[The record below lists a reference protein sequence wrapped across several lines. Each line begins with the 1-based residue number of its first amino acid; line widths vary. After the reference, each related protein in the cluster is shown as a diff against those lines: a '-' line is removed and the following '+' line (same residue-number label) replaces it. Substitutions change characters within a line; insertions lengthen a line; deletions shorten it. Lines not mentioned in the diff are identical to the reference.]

1 MTLLKILTAMLALI
15 SNLAVAEGGAYQGGY
30 AYQIELI
37 AFSQAMPT
45 TEVFEQTASQI
56 SWPSDLTEPTAY
68 NQPDNL
74 ALADSYAAL
83 SQDST
88 YRPLL
93 HVAWIQPLGG
103 DGLSAPVRIQSADGK
118 LTGYVRLQQGQGL
131 LLLVDVELAADSVD
145 GAGVVYRLN
154 EKRSVK
160 LGDIYYLDHPKF
172 GLVVKVV
179 QG

>member
-1 MTLLKILTAMLALI
+1 MTLLKILTAMLAFI
-15 SNLAVAEGGAYQGGY
+15 GGQAVAEEG

-45 TEVFEQTASQI
+45 TEVFEQTASQL
-56 SWPSDLTEPTAY
+56 SWPSDLTEPSAY
-68 NQPDNL
+68 HQPASL

-83 SQDST
+83 SQDSA

-93 HVAWIQPLGG
+93 HVAWIQPLGAG
-103 DGLSAPVRIQSADGK
+103 GLSAPVRIQSADGK
-118 LTGYVRLQQGQGL
+118 LTGYVRLQQGPGL

-154 EKRSVK
+154 EKRPVK
-160 LGDIYYLDHPKF
+160 LDGIYYLDHPKF
-172 GLVVKVV
+172 GLVVKVI